1 MSDDQSN
8 NPADRT
14 AESVQETL
22 HLVYAGKKYSWVG
35 GGVNASEQS
44 IARAAQS
51 IGQTTAIVIQDAA
64 EMLRNINTVEITA
77 IGAATTKWI
86 STGDAAY
93 QEAILNS
100 IKIMQEAAALYLT
113 IGTNAHEVLA
123 RFKTGE

>member
-1 MSDDQSN
+1 MSDA
-8 NPADRT
+8 PAKEPTDRT
-14 AESVQETL
+14 AESILDTL
-22 HLVYAGKKYSWVG
+22 RLVYSGKRYSWPG
-35 GGVNASEQS
+35 GGVTASDQS
-44 IARAAQS
+44 IARAVQS

-93 QEAILNS
+93 HETILNS
-100 IKIMQEAAALYLT
+100 LKIMQEAAALYLT

-123 RFKTGE
+123 RFKTGV